1 LLPNPEYDLSAQ
13 DSRLDE
19 EVDERLKSP
28 LVVRH
33 VGSEYEV
40 HHRIVS
46 KGLTE
51 HVDHFSYITLA
62 ESEDSLKHARRN

>member
-1 LLPNPEYDLSAQ
+1 MTIADLPCTRDPRDPTFS
-13 DSRLDE
+13 
-19 EVDERLKSP
+19 ERLESP

-33 VGSEYEV
+33 VGAEYEAY
-40 HHRIVS
+40 HRIVS

-62 ESEDSLKHARRN
+62 EPENSLKHAQQN

>member
-1 LLPNPEYDLSAQ
+1 VTIPDLPCARDPRDPTS
-13 DSRLDE
+13 S
-19 EVDERLKSP
+19 ERLESL

-33 VGSEYEV
+33 VGAEYEV

-62 ESEDSLKHARRN
+62 ESENSLKHAQRT